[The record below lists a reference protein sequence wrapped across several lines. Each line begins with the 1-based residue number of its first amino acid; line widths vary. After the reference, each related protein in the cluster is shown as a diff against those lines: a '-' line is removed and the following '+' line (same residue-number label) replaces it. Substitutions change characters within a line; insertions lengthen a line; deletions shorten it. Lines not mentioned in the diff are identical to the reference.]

1 MQWTELE
8 SEIRLEALS
17 EAFGAIDCLSAIS
30 IVANLWRGI
39 RVYVLRSCLETVI
52 SHVRSDRKEVG
63 GLLLGQVYQ
72 FDPIKRICAGS
83 LTIITNGVPSSEYR
97 NSAVS
102 LEMGTEVWSR
112 VGQLLSASRVVV
124 GWYHSHPNLGAFFS
138 GIDRK
143 TQGAFFNH
151 HYSLGWV
158 IDPLRDDQKIF
169 CGGDSEE
176 YRFPLQVIDHGLEMA
191 RII

>member
-1 MQWTELE
+1 MQWRELE
-8 SEIRLEALS
+8 SEIKLETLGDALR
-17 EAFGAIDCLSAIS
+17 AIDCLSAIN
-30 IVANLWRGI
+30 IVSNLWQGI
-39 RVYVLRSCLETVI
+39 KVYALRSCVETVM

-63 GLLLGQVYQ
+63 GLLLGRVYQ
-72 FDPIKRICAGS
+72 FDPITRVSAGS
-83 LTIITNGVPSSEYR
+83 MTILTEAVSSSEYR

-112 VGQLLSASRVVV
+112 VGQLLSALRVVV

-138 GIDRK
+138 GTDRR
-143 TQGAFFNH
+143 TQRAFFNH

-176 YRFPLQVIDHGLEMA
+176 YRFPLQVLDYGLEMA
-191 RII
+191 KNI